1 MSVRQRKKSSRKNLP
16 EQDYMGA
23 QAMDELY
30 DQPAKWQTWLMMTGK
45 HREPSVQEYVFNFA
59 LEFIG
64 CFLLAALVTVVRGV
78 SGSGNAVLNGFMV
91 GIVYAA
97 TYYFVQTWPCNYA
110 LRRHLNW
117 AVSFAYFWLNE
128 IGLAGFITYSAV
140 QVLGALAG
148 GAFASGFVVI
158 DAAQPTVPVPTTLI
172 STTAYALGL
181 EFLGSFLIVFA
192 LLANEFYATPATGET
207 EEERTKHLSMNHHRA
222 VGVTAMCIF
231 VLCIAF
237 FPMQSYTFNNVT
249 YLGGLFAGFHKADP
263 IRHIS
268 SAARLAVADVPNSVF
283 TIQAAGNAYANY
295 VFMPLLGSL
304 AAVGVFVALFAMYV
318 YRDSTPWNFKVSR
331 TVVIP
336 RGEKVQPGTDMVTP
350 GAASY
355 IEQVADAQM
364 QTRVSDLSS
373 PYHRMH

>member
-1 MSVRQRKKSSRKNLP
+1 MSSVRQRKKSSRKNLA

-30 DQPAKWQTWLMMTGK
+30 EQPASWKTWLMLTGK
-45 HREPSVQEYVFNFA
+45 HREPSIQEYLFNFL

-64 CFLLAALVTVVRGV
+64 CFLLAVIVTIVRSV

-91 GIVYAA
+91 GIATA
-97 TYYFVQTWPCNYA
+97 GTYYFVQLWPCNYA

-117 AVSFAYFWLNE
+117 AVSFAYLFVNE
-128 IGLAGFITYSAV
+128 IGLIGFIAYSAV

-158 DAAQPTVPVPTTLI
+158 PGTQATVPLPTTAI
-172 STTAYALGL
+172 TTTAYALGL
-181 EFLGSFLIVFA
+181 EFLGSFIVVFA
-192 LLANEFYATPATGET
+192 LLANEFYATPVGDDEESRT
-207 EEERTKHLSMNHHRA
+207 EKLSMNHHKA
-222 VGVTAMCIF
+222 VGVVAIAML
-231 VLCIAF
+231 VLCVAF

-249 YLGGLFAGFHKADP
+249 YLGGLFAGFHKAG
-263 IRHIS
+263 IRHIGT
-268 SAARLAVADVPNSVF
+268 AAKLAVADVPATVY
-283 TIQAAGNAYANY
+283 TIQTAGNAWVNY
-295 VFMPLLGSL
+295 VFMPLLGSS
-304 AAVGVFVALFAMYV
+304 AAVAIFVALFAMYA
-318 YRDSTPWNFKVSR
+318 YRNSTPWNFKVTR
-331 TVVIP
+331 TVVMP
-336 RGEKVQPGTDMVTP
+336 RGEKVAPGTDMVTP

-355 IEQVADAQM
+355 IEHVADAGI